1 VTAAGLAVATP
12 HGAATVSSVIRAVPS
27 ALRTDTTVTEFLQ
40 PLRRL
45 LADGQANELCINQ
58 PGEVF
63 VESAG
68 VWQRHVVPEFTFRHC
83 QSLATAIA
91 TLTGQHTS
99 EQHPLLSAALSSGE
113 RVQIVQPSATPAD
126 QVAVC
131 IRKPSLQLLRLEDFA
146 AQGLFNRVRASRREL
161 QPFEHELLA
170 LQAQSRWVEF
180 FRLAVRRHQ
189 TVVVAG
195 KTGSGKTTFMK
206 GLVEEVPTSERL
218 ITIEDAAELTLP
230 NHPNKLHLFYSKG
243 GQGASSVSAKLLL
256 EACLRLR
263 PDRIFLAEMRGEEA
277 FYFLRLAASGHP
289 GSVTSV
295 HAGSCDLAF
304 EQIALMVRE
313 SAGGGGMTM
322 PEIKRLARSVIDVV
336 VHIGVDGGGRYISG
350 VHYDPQGRLRGEQQG
365 AQQGAA

>member
-1 VTAAGLAVATP
+1 MISTAHRSAVVRELAHHALAAAGYPAN
-12 HGAATVSSVIRAVPS
+12 
-27 ALRTDTTVTEFLQ
+27 LRSDATVTEYLQ
-40 PLRRL
+40 PIRHL
-45 LADGQANELCINQ
+45 LDDAGVNELCINR

-63 VESAG
+63 VERAG
-68 VWQRHVVPEFTFRHC
+68 AWEQLQVPALGFRHC

-99 EQHPLLSAALSSGE
+99 EQNPLLSAALSTGE
-113 RVQIVQPSATPAD
+113 RVQVVQPSATPAD
-126 QVAVC
+126 QIALC
-131 IRKPSLQLLRLEDFA
+131 IRRPSARVRRLEDFA
-146 AQGLFNRVRASRREL
+146 AQGLFGRVQPASHTL
-161 QPFEHELLA
+161 APFEEELLA
-170 LQAQSRWVEF
+170 LKAQGRYVEF
-180 FRLAVRRHQ
+180 FRLAVQSHQ
-189 TVVVAG
+189 TMVVAG

-206 GLVEEVPTSERL
+206 GLVEEVPVTERL

-243 GQGASSVSAKLLL
+243 GQGASAVSAKLLL

-295 HAGSCDLAF
+295 HAGSCELAF

-322 PEIKRLARSVIDVV
+322 PEINRLARSVIDVV
-336 VHIGVDGGGRYISG
+336 VHFGVDAGGRYISG
-350 VHYDPQGRLRGEQQG
+350 IHYDPQARWRE
-365 AQQGAA
+365 AA

>member
-1 VTAAGLAVATP
+1 MSGAAVLSAVNAVNAVNAFTPVLRSDATVTA
-12 HGAATVSSVIRAVPS
+12 
-27 ALRTDTTVTEFLQ
+27 FLQ
-40 PLRRL
+40 PIRGL
-45 LADGQANELCINQ
+45 LDDSRVNELCINQ
-58 PGEVF
+58 PGEAF

-68 VWQRHVVPEFTFRHC
+68 VWQRHEIPAFTFRHC

-99 EQHPLLSAALSSGE
+99 EQNPLLSAALSTGE

-126 QVAVC
+126 QIGVC
-131 IRKPSLQLLRLEDFA
+131 IRKPSLQVRRLEDFHV
-146 AQGLFNRVRASRREL
+146 QGLFGRVRQARHELEPFEREL
-161 QPFEHELLA
+161 AELKT
-170 LQAQSRWVEF
+170 RGRFVEF
-180 FRLAVRRHQ
+180 FRLAVRSHQ
-189 TVVVAG
+189 TMVVAG

-206 GLVEEVPTSERL
+206 GLVEEVPLTERL

-230 NHPNKLHLFYSKG
+230 SHPNKLRLFYSKG
-243 GQGASSVSAKLLL
+243 GQGASAVSAKLLL

-295 HAGSCDLAF
+295 HAGSCELAF

-313 SAGGGGMTM
+313 SAGGSGMTM
-322 PEIKRLARSVIDVV
+322 PEINRLARSVIDIV
-336 VHIGVDGGGRYISG
+336 VHIGVDAGGRFISG
-350 VHYDPQGRLRGEQQG
+350 VHYDPQARWRE
-365 AQQGAA
+365 AA